1 VARKELR
8 FINKTRKKHFGK
20 PSYRYIS
27 YTGIKYAVQNYQW
40 KSMEISATKQWDFP
54 SDVMDMGYKRVTTPT
69 VERDFGMMDVG
80 T

>member
-1 VARKELR
+1 
-8 FINKTRKKHFGK
+8 
-20 PSYRYIS
+20 
-27 YTGIKYAVQNYQW
+27 
-40 KSMEISATKQWDFP
+40 MEISATKQWDFP